1 MTNKIFKMFGFLPVV
16 MAMTTGASVV
26 NAQESSSDTV
36 RIAVVRDI
44 ASFDPQQFVTGNF
57 YLIKN
62 LYDSLIEYTADGVA
76 VPSLASAWSI
86 ADDSFSIS
94 LTLREDVLF
103 HSGNQFNAEA
113 VAVTLEKATDPER
126 GRQLFSTMSVV
137 KDWTLDGEFAI
148 SINFK
153 NPTSDRQMLDLV
165 QFLLP
170 IDPAGI
176 DTVDTIPAGTGAY
189 LLEERL
195 VGQSVTFRANP
206 NYWRADEP
214 ATENIVFTIFDDDD
228 SATAALESGIADIIY
243 SGSSR
248 SAIRLAD
255 AGYQIIKGPGKLTQV
270 FRINSTRGPFQNQKF
285 RQAFNYMMDRENI
298 LRIAYSGLGDIAAL
312 PWAAVSPAYDA
323 SYIEEF
329 AFDVDKAKAL
339 LAETGLSAAEMND
352 WELLVRSRETD
363 QVIAQIVQASLAD
376 AGLDI
381 KLNVLGAAEWREDLL
396 GGNFAA
402 VVAAVG
408 NVQKFPSRVST
419 NSIYRT
425 SNNPVFGDPHPHPAY
440 VEAIERVNTTV
451 GSEEEVQAAYD
462 NLNRVLVEEAF
473 VIPITT
479 YETGLIV
486 AAPNVSGFTV
496 DIDNMFV
503 ARTVVVK

>member
-1 MTNKIFKMFGFLPVV
+1 MTNKVLKMFGFLPIAL
-16 MAMTTGASVV
+16 AMMTGPGLVG
-26 NAQESSSDTV
+26 AQESSSDTV
-36 RIAVVRDI
+36 RVAVVRDM
-44 ASFDPQQFVTGNF
+44 AGFDPQQFVTGNF

-62 LYDSLIEYTADGVA
+62 LYDSLIEYTPEGKA
-76 VPSLASAWSI
+76 VPSLASAWAI
-86 ADDSFSIS
+86 ADDNLSIS

-103 HSGNQFNAEA
+103 HSGNQFNAAA
-113 VAVTLEKATDPER
+113 VAATLEKATDPER
-126 GRQLFSTMSVV
+126 GQNVFSTMSVV
-137 KDWTLDGEFAI
+137 KDWTMDGDFQI
-148 SINFK
+148 TINFK
-153 NPTSDRQMLDLV
+153 NPTSDRQMLDLA

-170 IDPAGI
+170 IDPAGM
-176 DTVDTIPAGTGAY
+176 DNVATAPAGTGAY

-195 VGQSVTFRANP
+195 VGQSLTLRANP
-206 NYWRADEP
+206 NYWRKGEP
-214 ATENIVFTIFDDDD
+214 ATETIVFTVFDDDD

-248 SAIRLAD
+248 SAIRLGD

-285 RQAFNYMMDRENI
+285 RQAFNFMMDRENI
-298 LRIAYSGLGDIAAL
+298 LRIAYSGLGDITAL

-323 SYIEEF
+323 SYIKEF

-352 WELLVRSRETD
+352 WALLVRSRETD
-363 QVIAQIVQASLAD
+363 QVIAQIVQASLAA

-425 SNNPVFGDPHPHPAY
+425 SNNPVFGDPHPHPDY
-440 VEAIERVNTTV
+440 VAAIERVNTTV
-451 GSEEEVQAAYD
+451 GSDADVQAAYD
-462 NLNRVLVEEAF
+462 TLNRVLVEEAF